1 MGDPL
6 ISPGVIGGLG
16 GIQVQNLGGNVP
28 VENHTGS
35 LRQTNNQGLE
45 RNELKNLHIK
55 HHISASLLSKH
66 NMSRLVMTCFDMFF
80 DGAPSNTQYRISRI
94 SSPVHFKFN
103 LFTQE
108 KF

>member
-80 DGAPSNTQYRISRI
+80 GGAPSYAQCRISRI
-94 SSPVHFKFN
+94 SSPVHFRFN
-103 LFTQE
+103 L
-108 KF
+108 